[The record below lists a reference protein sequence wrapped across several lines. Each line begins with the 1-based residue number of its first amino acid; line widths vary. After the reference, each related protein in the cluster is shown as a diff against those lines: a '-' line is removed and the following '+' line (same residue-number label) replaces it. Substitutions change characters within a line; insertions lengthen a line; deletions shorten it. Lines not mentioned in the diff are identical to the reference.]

1 MAPESPL
8 SPAHSP
14 GVSSRRRLAFRLIAI
29 LAPFALVA
37 LAEVS
42 LRLLGHHRPTE
53 FWLPS
58 RVSGELVPNSQFA
71 SRFVGP
77 SFARLPRSI
86 RVTESAPAETLRI
99 IVFGESA
106 ALGDPEPAFGVGR
119 CLQALLE
126 ARLPGRP
133 VEVINTAITALNSH
147 AILAAARD
155 SRRLQA
161 DFWVIYAGNNEVVGP
176 YGPANSDGPQPS
188 LTTIRTVL
196 RAGETALG
204 QWLAEQRALKAD
216 GLSLTQRWAGLELF
230 LDRPVAFSD
239 PRLVTVTNFFAR
251 NLTDLVE
258 LGLDSGARVVL
269 STMAVNLAD
278 SAPFASADLTTNDP
292 AYPRWHAAFES
303 ARQADERGDITEAL
317 QAWEN
322 AAAARSDHAET
333 FYRLGQARMNT
344 GDSAAAW
351 ADFERARDLDT
362 LRFRAD
368 SRINEV
374 TRQVAR
380 NLASARLLFVDAARD
395 LRGLETN
402 QPPGMNLFLEHVHLR
417 PEGNYFLARLLAEPI
432 VRSLGSPAGGTWLD
446 LNACLARLGW
456 NPFAEARLW
465 SQTRALTQRPPFSH
479 QSNGALRERYL
490 DDRLVEAN
498 GAARRQGLAS
508 TAQTLQTV
516 VNQHPSDWQ
525 LREQYARLLQLGRQG
540 SNAAVQ
546 WRQIVDL
553 APGYVVGWYQLG
565 ESLTQAGDRPAA
577 IRAYEQAL
585 EIRPDF
591 VEARLGLGLAL
602 AESGQRERALQ
613 EIDEALRQSPKHL
626 QARVNR
632 GLLQIVSGKPDQGLA
647 DLRLAA
653 QDNPSSILPLVR
665 MAEVLSSQKE
675 FSRAAEAYAEAAARE
690 PNNAAL
696 PHRQAI
702 ELSRANRLT
711 EAEAAFNRAL
721 QVDPNFVSAH
731 LDLGVALA
739 QRGRFQEAIPQFE
752 AALRLQPTNA
762 VAQSYLDRARQQLT
776 QPAPS
781 PKQ

>member
-1 MAPESPL
+1 M
-8 SPAHSP
+8 
-14 GVSSRRRLAFRLIAI
+14 SSRRRWAFRVVAV
-29 LAPFALVA
+29 LAPLVLVA
-37 LAEVS
+37 LAELS
-42 LRLLGHHRPTE
+42 LRLLGHHRPTQ

-58 RVSGELVPNSQFA
+58 RVSGELVPNSEFA

-77 SFARLPRSI
+77 SMARMPRSV
-86 RVTESAPAETLRI
+86 RVPESPPPGTLRI
-99 IVFGESA
+99 VLFGESA

-147 AILAAARD
+147 AIREAARD
-155 SRRLQA
+155 SRRLKA

-176 YGPANSDGPQPS
+176 FGPANAEGPSAS
-188 LTTIRTVL
+188 LATIRTVL

-204 QWLAEQRALKAD
+204 QWLTEQRSLQAN

-230 LDRPVAFSD
+230 LDRPVIFDD
-239 PRLVTVTNFFAR
+239 PRLTTVTNYFAR

-258 LGLDSGARVVL
+258 LGVDSGARVVL

-278 SAPFASADLTTNDP
+278 SAPFASSSLATNDP
-292 AYPRWHAAFES
+292 TYPRWHAAFES

-317 QAWEN
+317 KAWEE
-322 AAAARSDHAET
+322 AAAVRSDHAET
-333 FYRLGQARMNT
+333 AYRLGQARMNS

-368 SRINEV
+368 SRINEA
-374 TRQVAR
+374 TREVAR
-380 NLASARLLFVDAARD
+380 SLASDRLLFVDAARD
-395 LRGLETN
+395 LQGLETN

-417 PEGNYFLARLLAEPI
+417 PEGNYYLARLLADPI
-432 VRSLGSPAGGTWLD
+432 VRALGSPAGGTWLD
-446 LNACLARLGW
+446 LNACLERLGW

-465 SQTRALTQRPPFSH
+465 SQTRALTQRPPFSK
-479 QSNGALRERYL
+479 QSNGTLRERFL
-490 DDRLVEAN
+490 DDRIVEAN
-498 GAARRQGLAS
+498 SAARRQGLAS
-508 TAQTLQTV
+508 TAQTLQKV
-516 VNQHPSDWQ
+516 VNQHPSDWP

-632 GLLQIVSGKPDQGLA
+632 GLLQLANGKLDEGLG

-653 QDNPSSILPLVR
+653 QENPTSILPLVR

-675 FSRAAEAYAEAAARE
+675 YGRAAEAYAEAALRE
-690 PNNAAL
+690 PSNAML

-711 EAEAAFNRAL
+711 EAAAAFGRAL

-739 QRGRFQEAIPQFE
+739 QRGRFQEAIPEFE

-762 VAQSYLDRARQQLT
+762 VAQAYLDRARQQLT
-776 QPAPS
+776 QPAAPS
-781 PKQ
+781 PK